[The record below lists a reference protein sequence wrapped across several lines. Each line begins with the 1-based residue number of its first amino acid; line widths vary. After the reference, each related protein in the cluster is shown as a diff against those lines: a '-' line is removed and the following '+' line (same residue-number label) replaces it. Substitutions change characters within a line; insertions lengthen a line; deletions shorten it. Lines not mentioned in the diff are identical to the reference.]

1 MYNFTNVEY
10 IKTLYNDMDM
20 YKLQSS
26 VYELYSTLYSEVETY
41 LTPSTIDIIHKF
53 MSDHIVGIVCV
64 ISLLLLVI
72 QRVSLDNKIEVMKKE
87 LGNEQEKNR
96 ILTSANNLY
105 RRVRDMLNDRKTKL
119 EKNITNMRAR
129 QSELEEK
136 VNELQHKLDEHRR
149 ITPAYDE
156 LSVLRYKTDM
166 ETGVNMAINAL
177 CTSRSKCAKEALDI
191 LRNLIDKADETS
203 IIGGH
208 RKRPRRII
216 SAPIKVEIDC
226 TVSSDS
232 DENDDE

>member
-1 MYNFTNVEY
+1 
-10 IKTLYNDMDM
+10 MDM
-20 YKLQSS
+20 YKLQAS
-26 VYELYSTLYSEVETY
+26 VYEIYSTLYSEVERY
-41 LTPSTIDIIHKF
+41 ITPSTVDIIHKF
-53 MSDHIVGIVCV
+53 MTDHIVGIVCL
-64 ISLLLLVI
+64 ISLLLIII
-72 QRVSLDNKIEVMKKE
+72 QRVSLDNKVEVVKKA
-87 LGNEQEKNR
+87 LRDEQEMNR

-136 VNELQHKLDEHRR
+136 VNELQHKLDDYKS
-149 ITPAYDE
+149 ITAPGYDE

-166 ETGVNMAINAL
+166 EAGVNMAINAL